1 MNFFNIYLEKI
12 FQTFIITVMKNLFT
26 QQKKEI
32 VLYIIY
38 GILTTLVSWGTYALL
53 INLFSFSILTSN
65 ALSWVCGVTFAFITN
80 KIWVFESKS
89 WKLQTTIKEGTAFV
103 SSRIITGILE
113 VFGVPLLSFTG
124 FDEIFFKIAAKLGLS
139 MKLFYTEG
147 IYSKA
152 AFAVVVIILNYI
164 FSKLLVF
171 RNQKRD

>member
-32 VLYIIY
+32 VLYIIF

-53 INLFSFSILTSN
+53 INLFSFSILTS
-65 ALSWVCGVTFAFITN
+65 N